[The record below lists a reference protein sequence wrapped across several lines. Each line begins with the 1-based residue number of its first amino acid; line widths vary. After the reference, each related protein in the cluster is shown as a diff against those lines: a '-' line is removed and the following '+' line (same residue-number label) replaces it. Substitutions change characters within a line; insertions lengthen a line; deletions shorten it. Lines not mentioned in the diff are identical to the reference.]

1 MENKEKK
8 LLSNLKRYS
17 LVIKTQ
23 LQLSTVTINHKFMEK
38 WRKKKEKKNRIQKCE
53 IFWKC
58 LVCNF
63 GTLAKIPQYFTCFP
77 SMFHYLHQ

>member
-38 WRKKKEKKNRIQKCE
+38 WRKKKEKKKSNSE
-53 IFWKC
+53 
-58 LVCNF
+58 
-63 GTLAKIPQYFTCFP
+63 
-77 SMFHYLHQ
+77 M